1 MRSDRT
7 VRCCAANRRLQQ
19 PRTSRLAGQKEEF
32 LRGDVND
39 DGNVSI
45 SDAYRLE
52 LWLFQG
58 TDTPGCLKTADSNDE
73 SRIEQKPWK
82 SHCGPTPRHG
92 VDTDDNR

>member
-7 VRCCAANRRLQQ
+7 DRRYAANRRL
-19 PRTSRLAGQKEEF
+19 PRLERRASRQKEEF

-58 TDTPGCLKTADSNDE
+58 TDTPACLKTADSNDE